1 MGWGVR
7 FSERYGFKSVREVI
21 QVDSMD
27 DALRSG
33 IWSIIKIHVWDDIDK
48 PSMGYNLVNGRNYY
62 VADLLEKLWLNYFK
76 YPLDTLAESWATVQ
90 PGLRKNFFGCQ
101 WYEVYDF
108 VEFIATA
115 YVRTG
120 FKEPFIADCNSLFA
134 REVSAY
140 RFVDDTVVR
149 ITSDSEVQAIE
160 RALEGAEGGVRIHL
174 QRSLEL
180 LSSRSAPDYRNS
192 IKESISAVESLV
204 AIVLGGKG
212 TLGQLLKRMEEDK
225 GLHTALKN
233 AFSNLYGYTSD
244 EGGIRHALLE
254 KESVDYEEAIFFN
267 VVCSAFIS
275 YVYGKG
281 WGAPQG

>member
-33 IWSIIKIHVWDDIDK
+33 VWSIIKMHVWDHVERPK
-48 PSMGYNLVNGRNYY
+48 YGYNLVDGHNHY
-62 VADLLEKLWLNYFK
+62 VVDLLKKLWLNYFK
-76 YPLDTLAESWATVQ
+76 YPLDTLGDSWATVQ
-90 PGLRKNFFGCQ
+90 PGLRKHFFGCQ

-115 YVRTG
+115 YARRG

-140 RFVDDTVVR
+140 RFVDDIVVR
-149 ITSDSEVQAIE
+149 ITTDAEIQAIE
-160 RALEGAEGGVRIHL
+160 RALDEAEGGVRIHL

-204 AIVLGGKG
+204 AIVLGAKG
-212 TLGQLLKRMEEDK
+212 TLGQLLKKMEEDK
-225 GLHTALKN
+225 GLHTALKS

-281 WGAPQG
+281 WGVPQR